1 MKGLNKQQRE
11 AVHASANIVYVDA
24 GPGTGKSTVIVARV
38 KYLICTGI
46 APKEILVLAFNTK
59 VVDEFKEKLKN
70 YVGIKIFT
78 FHSFGM
84 SIIKQYKEKKKIK
97 ILSDGE
103 QSKLITQIKKD
114 LAVKNISN
122 REVWEMLTICRE
134 NPCHL
139 KKYSADLQAIYK
151 KYVEYLKREKLFD
164 YPKLIRFANVI
175 LQKEML
181 VNYKHILVDEFQ
193 DASQSRLK
201 LLRLLTCNTSHL
213 FVVGDS
219 DQQILEWAGVRNN
232 NLEQLKKYYS
242 NVKIYMLESSYRLTP
257 QIAMVANNLIRHG
270 KNRMAKT
277 LRPLSQQSGY
287 FEVKKFDKPED
298 ESQWCV
304 QKINFLLRSGVDK
317 KDIAVL
323 VRQEKMLPKS
333 IIETGVVCSTI
344 HKAKG
349 LEFQHVIV
357 LGVERG
363 IFMGN
368 IEEER
373 RVLYVAMTRAI
384 KSLVLTYIDDGIRT
398 VGSED
403 KRVQKSPFIDELYK

>member
-1 MKGLNKQQRE
+1 
-11 AVHASANIVYVDA
+11 
-24 GPGTGKSTVIVARV
+24 
-38 KYLICTGI
+38 
-46 APKEILVLAFNTK
+46 
-59 VVDEFKEKLKN
+59 
-70 YVGIKIFT
+70 
-78 FHSFGM
+78 
-84 SIIKQYKEKKKIK
+84 
-97 ILSDGE
+97 
-103 QSKLITQIKKD
+103 
-114 LAVKNISN
+114 
-122 REVWEMLTICRE
+122 
-134 NPCHL
+134 
-139 KKYSADLQAIYK
+139 
-151 KYVEYLKREKLFD
+151 
-164 YPKLIRFANVI
+164 
-175 LQKEML
+175 
-181 VNYKHILVDEFQ
+181 
-193 DASQSRLK
+193 
-201 LLRLLTCNTSHL
+201 
-213 FVVGDS
+213 
-219 DQQILEWAGVRNN
+219 
-232 NLEQLKKYYS
+232 
-242 NVKIYMLESSYRLTP
+242 
-257 QIAMVANNLIRHG
+257 
-270 KNRMAKT
+270 MAKT